1 MLEESKSLDLVE
13 RQKIDVLKEID
24 YEKVFP
30 FVCVFDYKKG
40 FDLMRDAGC
49 NDYFFYHCNAEWM
62 RTSDPFLEAR
72 AYLATKGLIQ
82 EEN

>member
-1 MLEESKSLDLVE
+1 MKRYFLLYVYL
-13 RQKIDVLKEID
+13 II
-24 YEKVFP
+24 
-30 FVCVFDYKKG
+30 KKG